1 MKISNLLKTLVFV
14 ICLPLLLI
22 SCKSSDGKFKLPGGD
37 ARKFPADPKKR
48 VEQNLKEGRGFRLSG
63 DDGLFGNSKGG
74 VFEFAS
80 SNELWRASLD
90 ILDFMPL
97 ASVNYSGGIIITDW
111 YNNTENTNES
121 IKKIIGSGHTRHP
134 VLGNERNEVVG
145 ILLAKDILP
154 KLFKGSIEFDI
165 TGMLRDLNVVPETK
179 KIDSLLEEFKE
190 DRSHLAVV
198 MDEYGAICGLITIE
212 DILEELVGEIEDEHD
227 VELDEIIELSK
238 NTFSVDS
245 KIELEEFI
253 SFFGLEIDPLSI
265 DAETLG
271 GLFISKFGVLPKIGD
286 KIKISNVSIKVLDTD
301 SRRIKKFKVT
311 KNP

>member
-1 MKISNLLKTLVFV
+1 MSEKQNNEESQPPSGFIGKIKKYFRNPFFIKTQSVSEVTDFLKDAVDQKV
-14 ICLPLLLI
+14 IDKEAESI
-22 SCKSSDGKFKLPGGD
+22 ASKAIKLGD
-37 ARKFPADPKKR
+37 ITAKEIMVPKIDM
-48 VEQNLKEGRGFRLSG
+48 VTINIDE
-63 DDGLFGNSKGG
+63 D
-74 VFEFAS
+74 
-80 SNELWRASLD
+80 
-90 ILDFMPL
+90 
-97 ASVNYSGGIIITDW
+97 
-111 YNNTENTNES
+111 TNEI
-121 IKKIIGSGHTRHP
+121 IKKIIDSGHSRYP

-286 KIKISNVSIKVLDTD
+286 KIKISNVSITVLDTD